1 MIDERKLLE
10 KINDYCSEFDESLE
24 ENKSFDGYNIK
35 SICMSVIAEILD
47 LIQDQPK
54 VGEWIPVEERL
65 PEEHDSVFA
74 ELKGTDKWHSGMF
87 EKMSDEVIVTCEYGD
102 GTRVTKTSK
111 TIDGSWLIEAKAIF
125 RLKVIFWQPLPEP
138 YSSGD

>member
-54 VGEWIPVEERL
+54 VGEWIPVEEREPSCSCTCL
-65 PEEHDSVFA
+65 TWVKAKTTYSQYEKCVLANYYDGFFDVFPF
-74 ELKGTDKWHSGMF
+74 DVF
-87 EKMSDEVIVTCEYGD
+87 PYIDDEPNEVQILA
-102 GTRVTKTSK
+102 
-111 TIDGSWLIEAKAIF
+111 WM
-125 RLKVIFWQPLPEP
+125 PLPES

>member
-1 MIDERKLLE
+1 MIDEKKLIEELKFQINNCETYGHSDIYIDLE
-10 KINDYCSEFDESLE
+10 MAKKWVETIE
-24 ENKSFDGYNIK
+24 KK
-35 SICMSVIAEILD
+35 
-47 LIQDQPK
+47 K

-74 ELKGTDKWHSGMF
+74 ELKGTDKWYSGMF

-111 TIDGSWLIEAKAIF
+111 MIDGKWRIETESIVK
-125 RLKVIFWQPLPEP
+125 LKVLFWQSFPEP
-138 YSSGD
+138 FCE